1 MLYIYLLSM
10 NAHPIHIL
18 LAFLQ
23 AQNSLRKPC
32 QTGLLAFLQAQ
43 NSLRKPC
50 QTGKRTI
57 WQDIGDKKADGY
69 NTYLSIPFAKPCH

>member
-10 NAHPIHIL
+10 NAHPIHI
-18 LAFLQ
+18 
-23 AQNSLRKPC
+23 
-32 QTGLLAFLQAQ
+32 LLAFLQAQ